1 MHRIM
6 AELHKDHHNL
16 AQVLRVMES
25 QLKCL
30 TEGENE
36 DLHLMMD
43 ATRYIKN
50 YPDAIHHPKEDKVFE
65 IFMSR
70 TQKGADIVA
79 KLRKDHQELP
89 MVTIKF
95 ESMLDDAING
105 QGLVNREELVKS
117 IKGFI
122 NSEWEHMNL
131 EEDVLFPLIDLTL
144 SSDDWNALDKQI
156 SETSDPLFSEKI
168 DKDYK
173 NLYQSIITQS
183 K

>member
-25 QLKCL
+25 QLKRL
-30 TEGENE
+30 AEGEHE
-36 DLHLMMD
+36 DLSLMMD

-65 IFMSR
+65 MFMTR
-70 TQKGADIVA
+70 TQEGADIVA

-89 MVTIKF
+89 KVTIKF
-95 ESMLDDAING
+95 ESKLDDAING
-105 QGLVNREELVKS
+105 QGMVNREELVNS

-144 SSDDWNALDKQI
+144 SKDDWNALDNQI
-156 SETSDPLFSEKI
+156 SETSDPLFSDKI
-168 DKDYK
+168 NKDYN
-173 NLYQSIITQS
+173 NLYQSVIGQ
-183 K
+183 

>member
-6 AELHKDHHNL
+6 VELHKDHHNL

-30 TEGENE
+30 TEGEHE

-65 IFMSR
+65 IFISR
-70 TQKGADIVA
+70 TQEGADIVE

-105 QGLVNREELVKS
+105 QGLVNRKELVKS

-122 NSEWEHMNL
+122 KGEWEHMNL
-131 EEDVLFPLIDLTL
+131 EEDVLFPLIDSTL
-144 SSDDWNALDKQI
+144 SDEDWNTLDNQI

-168 DKDYK
+168 GNDYN

-183 K
+183 E